1 MPCGLP
7 PSTREQ
13 AVSNAGIL
21 KLLANKSW
29 VLLAYAAIVG
39 LLGGCMRLQEVTGQ
53 DVYAQAPSSPAIP
66 WRPPTKQEQI
76 TSLSM
81 TNNLGVGAEQTGKA
95 VPPCSPGL
103 TALPDPEKIYDL
115 VDLID
120 LAQRTNPE
128 TCRAW
133 EQARAA
139 AARLGLADS
148 AYYPTLALVNAA
160 GYSRVE
166 DRGGAGPVYTVGPS
180 TTPQLTLRWTLLDFG
195 RRDATF
201 TRAAQQLLQ
210 MNFQFNRK
218 HQEVA
223 FAVQRSFY
231 AFDASRARV
240 VAALATLKTA
250 TAVQSEAEAR
260 MNVGLATQPEVLLAR
275 QERARAAYEV
285 EAARRGVEDARA
297 ALAES
302 LGIAPTLPLHVVE
315 LSTLTLPANLT
326 ESVEQTIDRAL
337 AQRPDLAARLA
348 ALRAREAEIRK
359 ARADFL
365 PTFSVVGSVG
375 GTAGS
380 FTAQTTNRTFDYAE
394 PTYGTFLTFS
404 WELFDGF
411 ARRHAVREAEARRD
425 EAAADLSMLQLKM
438 LREVWKAYADV
449 KVALLQREY
458 AEELLKASQDAYD
471 ATSKGYQAGLNS
483 ILELL
488 TAERDL
494 ARARMTE
501 IESRADL
508 LNAAA
513 ALAFAAGDL

>member
-1 MPCGLP
+1 MVMSRQGKSRSPANQK
-7 PSTREQ
+7 S
-13 AVSNAGIL
+13 IL
-21 KLLANKSW
+21 FALLCLTI
-29 VLLAYAAIVG
+29 VLTFVG
-39 LLGGCMRLQEVTGQ
+39 CARVQEMSGR

-66 WRPPTKQEQI
+66 WRSPTKQEQI
-76 TSLSM
+76 TSLS
-81 TNNLGVGAEQTGKA
+81 TTDTLGAEASQTGKGARPYYPGLAA
-95 VPPCSPGL
+95 VPDL
-103 TALPDPEKIYDL
+103 EKTYDL

-128 TCRAW
+128 TRRAW

-148 AYYPTLALVNAA
+148 AYYPTLALLNAA

-166 DRGGAGPVYTVGPS
+166 DRGGSGPVYTVGPS
-180 TTPQLTLRWTLLDFG
+180 TTPQLALQWVLLDFG
-195 RRDATF
+195 RRDAAF
-201 TRAAQQLLQ
+201 ASSAQQLLEA
-210 MNFQFNRK
+210 NFHFNRK
-218 HQEVA
+218 HQEITY
-223 FAVQRSFY
+223 AVQRSFY
-231 AFDASRARV
+231 AFDAGRARV
-240 VAALATLKTA
+240 TAALATLKTA
-250 TAVQSEAEAR
+250 TSVQTEAEAR
-260 MNVGLATQPEVLLAR
+260 MNVGLATQPEVLLTR

-302 LGIAPTLPLHVVE
+302 LGIAPTVPLRVAE
-315 LSTLTLPANLT
+315 LSTLPLPTNLT

-365 PTFSVVGSVG
+365 PTLSVVGRVG

-380 FTAQTTNRTFDYAE
+380 FTAQTSNQTFDYAE
-394 PTYGTFLTFS
+394 PTYGTFLSFS

-411 ARRHAVREAEARRD
+411 ARHYAVREAEARRG
-425 EAAADLSMLQLKM
+425 EAAADLSVLQLKM

-449 KVALLQREY
+449 KTALLQHEY
-458 AEELLKASQDAYD
+458 AEALLKASQDAYD
-471 ATSKGYQAGLNS
+471 ATSKGYRSGLNS
-483 ILELL
+483 IIELL

-494 ARARMTE
+494 ARARVTE

-513 ALAFAAGDL
+513 ALAFAAGDS